1 MPKMS
6 PVVCSLP
13 SVTVLN
19 GSVVTDGE
27 REDAER
33 FYIRY
38 HLDCPEDE
46 LPERYISLF
55 KFVATVN
62 MMKVNK

>member
-1 MPKMS
+1 M
-6 PVVCSLP
+6 
-13 SVTVLN
+13 TVLN

-38 HLDCPEDE
+38 HLEWPEEE
-46 LPERYISLF
+46 LPQRYVIMIPMYPQTQL
-55 KFVATVN
+55 AAP
-62 MMKVNK
+62 